1 MRALHKSIQHM
12 HARVKSMWGES
23 SHKCVLSVYTAPPSH
38 EASVRTVMRPTM
50 HPYTLLITDKTVI
63 KAEPFTL

>member
-23 SHKCVLSVYTAPPSH
+23 SHKCVLSVYATPPLTWGQREDSH
-38 EASVRTVMRPTM
+38 AAHDASLHAFDYR
-50 HPYTLLITDKTVI
+50 
-63 KAEPFTL
+63 